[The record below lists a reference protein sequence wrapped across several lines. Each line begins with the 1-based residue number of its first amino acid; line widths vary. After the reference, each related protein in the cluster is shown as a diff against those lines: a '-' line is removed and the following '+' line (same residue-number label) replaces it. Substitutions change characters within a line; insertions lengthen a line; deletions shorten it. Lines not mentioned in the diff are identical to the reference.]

1 MLEHRK
7 EQQKKYHEKWRLKNR
22 KLLTANTIRWK
33 NKHPI
38 RYILTRTKYRAKKL
52 NIDFNL
58 EECDIQIPDKCPVLG
73 IPIYSTNGLHLKRG
87 PSFNSLSI
95 DRIDNSK
102 GYVKGNIRI
111 MSQQANVMK
120 NSASP
125 EELLR
130 FAYWVL
136 LHYGH
141 LIDEQIKGE
150 I

>member
-1 MLEHRK
+1 
-7 EQQKKYHEKWRLKNR
+7 
-22 KLLTANTIRWK
+22 
-33 NKHPI
+33 
-38 RYILTRTKYRAKKL
+38 
-52 NIDFNL
+52 
-58 EECDIQIPDKCPVLG
+58 
-73 IPIYSTNGLHLKRG
+73 
-87 PSFNSLSI
+87 
-95 DRIDNSK
+95 
-102 GYVKGNIRI
+102 